1 MTLRV
6 QDQQGA
12 ARFPRSRFTATR
24 PKASAPLADE
34 PLAGRWEGLPFL
46 FRSLASAEPGYA
58 GSDVCAKIPGRTAAL
73 CGVWGAAAYGLRQ

>member
-46 FRSLASAEPGYA
+46 FRSLAQLFRVGAEQA
-58 GSDVCAKIPGRTAAL
+58 GAR
-73 CGVWGAAAYGLRQ
+73 